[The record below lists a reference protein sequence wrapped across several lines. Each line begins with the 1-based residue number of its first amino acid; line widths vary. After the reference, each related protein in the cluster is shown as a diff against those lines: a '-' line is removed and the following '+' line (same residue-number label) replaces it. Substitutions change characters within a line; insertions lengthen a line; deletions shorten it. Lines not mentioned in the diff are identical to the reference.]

1 MLRRAGGRTMD
12 PIFRRPDSL
21 LRTSPAFLALD
32 EAARARLAADL
43 LMVAESLTPR
53 ARPPRPGKGT
63 RAALERRQVTRPE
76 LLPASVQGLIS
87 GTFAAVV
94 DASLQQMHAYAALLA
109 EAARSIVAM
118 DPEPEAR
125 AQVALRLEAGLRE
138 IFGDRDPAAETP

>member
-1 MLRRAGGRTMD
+1 MD

-43 LMVAESLTPR
+43 LMVTELLTPR
-53 ARPPRPGKGT
+53 ARAPRPGKGT

-125 AQVALRLEAGLRE
+125 AQMALRLEAGLRE